1 MKKGSMIKE
10 AWTMKNEQGSMIN
23 DEWAMKIWTKYA
35 RQHGSSM
42 TLEEDKYEDEAI
54 QTFIQTEGCTDSST
68 EDQQSCQPP
77 PADQHTLQLL
87 HRTNRNIPGDTKG
100 SFGIS
105 IHGPCFHGPRNL
117 LTIMGRLQETVQKV
131 GCSTELLSESN
142 TCLADQ
148 HTLQTSSRANVYL
161 FGDIRSSYG
170 ISTHGPY
177 DHGWRC
183 LLKNTKDAQE
193 LLLKV
198 EGSAGSTAK

>member
-1 MKKGSMIKE
+1 MITEEVSVSNTFNIGDLKPYIEPTELRTILPQEGGIEPSM
-10 AWTMKNEQGSMIN
+10 QG
-23 DEWAMKIWTKYA
+23 T
-35 RQHGSSM
+35 HGSSM

-161 FGDIRSSYG
+161 FGDIKSSYG

-177 DHGWRC
+177 DHG
-183 LLKNTKDAQE
+183 
-193 LLLKV
+193 
-198 EGSAGSTAK
+198 